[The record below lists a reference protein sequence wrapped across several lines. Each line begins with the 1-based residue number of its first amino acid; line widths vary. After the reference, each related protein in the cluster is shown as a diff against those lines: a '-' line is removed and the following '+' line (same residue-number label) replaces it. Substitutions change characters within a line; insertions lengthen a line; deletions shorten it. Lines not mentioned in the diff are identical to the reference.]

1 MTAASQKFGSVEPK
15 GSIIKRD
22 DHLQRKEGEGG
33 VRGRG
38 RDREIKGL
46 VFHLGY
52 TTSFSTHLNVNL
64 LTENSLTLNLHWL
77 KKKLVGGSH

>member
-1 MTAASQKFGSVEPK
+1 MAAASQKFGSVEPK

-52 TTSFSTHLNVNL
+52 TTSF
-64 LTENSLTLNLHWL
+64 NSPQRQS
-77 KKKLVGGSH
+77 SH